1 MIHNRQ
7 ESIRNIAVI
16 AHADAG
22 KTTITEQFLFLSGQ
36 TRQPGNIEQGT
47 TQTDYLPVEKE
58 RGISVCSANT
68 SFHWKNTRINLIDT
82 PGHVDFSADVERMLR
97 APDAVILVISAV
109 EGVQAQTE
117 NLWNALRDRHI
128 PVLFFINK
136 IDRIGADTESVIH
149 SITKELYIR
158 PVPLQETRNEG
169 ENDATLTTLWSVE
182 SMPSLLVEQIVE
194 SDEILL
200 NRYLDGNQIAFE
212 ELDSQLTKLIHNC
225 TVYPLLFGSAKL
237 GTGIEDLLNFVVRY
251 LPDSGGNPAKPLS
264 ALVYG
269 ISHDKT
275 MGKIA
280 HIRLFNGNINNR
292 DVVYN
297 TTQGT
302 TEKVTQVRRIF
313 PGRYE
318 ETGMA
323 VAGDLAGISGLSSVC
338 VGDILGDSVAEIPTE
353 VKIATPLMFA
363 QVKAVNDK
371 DYPALAVALQELSFE
386 DPALEFEWLRE
397 DAELQVKI
405 MGWIQMEVLERI
417 LADRFGIEAKLENP
431 TVIYKETPAST
442 GDGFVR
448 YWMPKPCWAIMK
460 FRIEPGERGSGVMYK
475 SVVPV
480 NNVLQKYQNEVEK
493 SINMA
498 LVQGIK
504 GWEVTDLRI
513 TLIEG
518 EDHVLHSRPGDF
530 NVATPMGIM
539 DGLVNTGTTLL
550 EPMISYKIAA
560 HEDLL
565 GAITSDITRMR
576 GNFDSPE
583 IQQGRFTLTGE
594 MPLSTSFD
602 YPVKLSSRSG
612 GKARIST
619 HFSGY
624 RECTDEQGI
633 IRPFKG
639 ISPLDTAKYILK
651 ARKAIQ

>member
-1 MIHNRQ
+1 MIHNLP

-22 KTTITEQFLFLSGQ
+22 KTTITEQFLYISGQ
-36 TRQPGNIEQGT
+36 TRQPGNIDQGT

-117 NLWNALRDRHI
+117 NLWNALRDRNI

-158 PVPLQETRNEG
+158 PIPFQETRNEG
-169 ENDATLTTLWSVE
+169 ENDATITTLWSVE
-182 SMPSLLVEQIVE
+182 SMSSILVEKIVE

-212 ELDSQLTKLIHNC
+212 ELDSQLTLLIHKC

-251 LPDSGGNPAKPLS
+251 FPDSGGNPAKPLS

-280 HIRLFNGNINNR
+280 HVRLFNGTINNR
-292 DVVYN
+292 DVVFN
-297 TTQGT
+297 ATQGT
-302 TEKVTQVRRIF
+302 TEKVTQVRRVF
-313 PGRYE
+313 PGRFE
-318 ETGMA
+318 DTGMA
-323 VAGDLAGISGLSSVC
+323 VAGDLAGISGLSCVC
-338 VGDILGDSVAEIPTE
+338 VGDILGDPDAEIPTE

-363 QVKAVNDK
+363 QVKALNHK

-431 TVIYKETPAST
+431 TVIYKETPTST
-442 GDGFVR
+442 GDGYVR

-460 FRIEPGERGSGVMYK
+460 FRIEPGEKGSGLMYK

-493 SINMA
+493 SINIA

-518 EDHVLHSRPGDF
+518 EDHVVHSRPGDF
-530 NVATPMGIM
+530 TVATPMGIM

-550 EPMISYKIAA
+550 EPMISFKIAA

-583 IQQGRFTLTGE
+583 IHQGRFTLTGE

-633 IRPFKG
+633 IRPYKG

>member
-1 MIHNRQ
+1 MIHTSQ
-7 ESIRNIAVI
+7 QSIRNIAVM

-22 KTTITEQFLFLSGQ
+22 KTTITEQFLYLSGQ
-36 TRQPGNIEQGT
+36 TRQPGNIDQGT
-47 TQTDYLPVEKE
+47 TQTDWLPVEKE

-68 SFHWKNTRINLIDT
+68 SFHWKNTFINLIDT
-82 PGHVDFSADVERMLR
+82 PGHVDFSSDVERMLR
-97 APDAVILVISAV
+97 VPDAVILVISAV

-117 NLWNALRDRHI
+117 NLWNALRQRQI

-136 IDRIGADTESVIH
+136 IDRISADTDSAIQALTKQLFIRKLSLPEIKNVGQSDAKPT
-149 SITKELYIR
+149 SIWN
-158 PVPLQETRNEG
+158 V
-169 ENDATLTTLWSVE
+169 ENRSTLITE
-182 SMPSLLVEQIVE
+182 HIVE
-194 SDEILL
+194 SDETLL
-200 NRYLDGNQIAFE
+200 NKYLDGNQLTFE
-212 ELDSQLTKLIHNC
+212 ELDNQFITLFHNRSI
-225 TVYPLLFGSAKL
+225 YPLLFGSAKL
-237 GTGIEDLLNFVVRY
+237 GTGIEDLLNFVARY
-251 LPDSGGNPAKPLS
+251 FPNSGGNPTKPLS

-269 ISHDKT
+269 ISHDKI

-280 HIRLFNGNINNR
+280 HVRLFNGTISNR
-292 DVVYN
+292 ELVFN
-297 TTQGT
+297 ATQGT
-302 TEKVTQVRRIF
+302 TEKVTQVRRVF
-313 PGRYE
+313 PGRYDDI
-318 ETGMA
+318 GIA
-323 VAGDLAGISGLSSVC
+323 LAGDLAGISGLSSVN
-338 VGDILGDSVAEIPTE
+338 VGDILGEPVAGIPIG
-353 VKIATPLMFA
+353 VKISTPLMFA
-363 QVKAVNDK
+363 QVKAIKDK
-371 DYPALAVALQELSFE
+371 DFPALAAALQELSAE

-397 DAELQVKI
+397 EAELQVKI

-417 LADRFGIEAKLENP
+417 LSDRFGIAAKLENP

-442 GDGFVR
+442 GEGFVR

-460 FRIEPGERGSGVMYK
+460 FKIEPGERGSGVVYK

-480 NNVLQKYQNEVEK
+480 NAILQKYQNEVEK
-493 SINMA
+493 TIHVA
-498 LVQGIK
+498 LKQGIK

-513 TLIEG
+513 TLIDG
-518 EDHVLHSRPGDF
+518 EDHLVHSRAGDF
-530 NVATPMGIM
+530 TVATPMGIM
-539 DGLVNTGTTLL
+539 DGLVTTGTTLL
-550 EPMISYKIAA
+550 EPVIMYKIEAL
-560 HEDLL
+560 EDLL
-565 GAITSDITRMR
+565 GAVTSDITRMR

-583 IQQGRFTLTGE
+583 IHHGRFILTGE

>member
-1 MIHNRQ
+1 MIHNLQ
-7 ESIRNIAVI
+7 KSTRNIAVI

-22 KTTITEQFLFLSGQ
+22 KTTITEQFLYFSGQ
-36 TRQPGNIEQGT
+36 IRQPGNIDQGT
-47 TQTDYLPVEKE
+47 TQTDYLPVERE
-58 RGISVCSANT
+58 RGISVSSANT

-97 APDAVILVISAV
+97 VPDAMILVISAV

-117 NLWNALRDRHI
+117 ILWNALRERHI

-136 IDRIGADTESVIH
+136 IDRIGADTESVIQA
-149 SITKELYIR
+149 ITKELYIR
-158 PVPLQETRNEG
+158 PLPLQEIRSEG
-169 ENDATLTTLWSVE
+169 GNIEKPTLLWSVE
-182 SMPSLLVEQIVE
+182 NRSPLIVEQIVE

-200 NRYLDGNQIAFE
+200 NRYLEGNQIAFE
-212 ELDSQLTKLIHNC
+212 ELDSQLIRLIQNR
-225 TVYPLLFGSAKL
+225 TIYPLLFGSAKL
-237 GTGIEDLLNFVVRY
+237 GIGIEDLLNFVVRY
-251 LPDSGGNPAKPLS
+251 FPDSGGDPAKPLS

-280 HIRLFNGNINNR
+280 HVRLFNGAISNR
-292 DVVYN
+292 EIIFN
-297 TTQGT
+297 ATQGT

-318 ETGMA
+318 DIGIA
-323 VAGDLAGISGLSSVC
+323 LAGDLAGISGLNSVC
-338 VGDILGDSVAEIPTE
+338 VGDILGDADVPIEI
-353 VKIATPLMFA
+353 KITTPLMFA

-371 DYPALAVALQELSFE
+371 YYPALAAALQELSAE

-397 DAELQVKI
+397 DAELQIKI

-442 GDGFVR
+442 GEGFVR

-460 FRIEPGERGSGVMYK
+460 FRIEQGERGSGVIYK
-475 SVVPV
+475 SVVPI
-480 NNVLQKYQNEVEK
+480 NKILQKYQNEVEK
-493 SINMA
+493 SINIA
-498 LVQGIK
+498 LKQGIK

-513 TLIEG
+513 TLVEG
-518 EDHVLHSRPGDF
+518 EDHSVHSRAGDF
-530 NVATPMGIM
+530 TVATPMGIM
-539 DGLVNTGTTLL
+539 DGLINTGTTLL
-550 EPMISYKIAA
+550 EPMIRYKIEA

-576 GNFDSPE
+576 GTFNSPG
-583 IQQGRFTLTGE
+583 IHHGKFTLTGE

-619 HFSGY
+619 RFSGY
-624 RECTDEQGI
+624 LECTDEQGI
-633 IRPFKG
+633 LRPYKG

-651 ARKAIQ
+651 ARKALQ